1 MNGEHSFKKSN
12 AEKTNERR
20 VVFKNFKQIFNAES
34 QLDYP
39 KEAIRYYQINA
50 PPSLRPAVKVSDLS
64 GIPTAY
70 TDPSTQLHYATSQE
84 FSTVRNLPPELIS
97 GYLALR
103 GMSND

>member
-1 MNGEHSFKKSN
+1 MNGGFPFKRSN
-12 AEKTNERR
+12 SGKTNDKK

-34 QLDYP
+34 QVNYP
-39 KEAIRYYQINA
+39 GEAIRYYQINA

-70 TDPSTQLHYATSQE
+70 TDPSTKLHYATTQE
-84 FSTVRNLPPELIS
+84 FSTVQNLPPELIS

-103 GMSND
+103 GMSNN